1 MTQDEY
7 DDKVFTIENAYDL
20 NDEEKA
26 QKLERVKKEF
36 EASPPPEP
44 APKTSFLQDV
54 ALGGLDL
61 LSSVP
66 VIGSLVQ
73 EDPLTR
79 LERLAGTER
88 GGEESYAQ
96 FINRSAES
104 EAIAQEQQRRSLAG
118 VPTEAEQGFG
128 GKLTRS
134 LVDPTIVV
142 GPGKFGTGAKAI
154 GSVLGFN
161 VVPNT
166 GINAAVIGSSGIVDR
181 TFPEMSFLGKELAT
195 MIAGTSVGVGTGSIM
210 AGFEGARSI
219 NPLEALSSADI
230 RTKVAGI
237 KAAEGSPESLAAKLQ
252 YIEDLGRIAGI
263 DFTKGFASFIDNPH
277 VKSLIQSYSQ
287 TDPEFNV
294 AFMGRLDDMYSKLSK
309 ASDEIIGS
317 MDEQDLNAIRKSVQE
332 SGYLE
337 EQQALKN
344 RDDAISQVDQE
355 TLNLSEQIYK
365 DRDVTTADIG
375 KEAYTVLEDRLNSIK
390 QNVTNPAFDKVRK
403 GAQDRNTELT
413 SAEVGNIWGVAKN
426 QDNSLAFVQ
435 ESPIASSILRK
446 WEPEE
451 KAPKAPSKILYTKT
465 KEELEAEALRQSSIE
480 TYFKP
485 VPVEQIISLDQEV
498 SKLLRAEYKKANPDG
513 QKISRLK
520 QLKTSVEKTINESV
534 VQRDPEFTA
543 DYNEAKGL
551 YKTLI
556 AGPIRDTSLR
566 SLNSRTLSTE
576 VFNNF
581 SNVQKVRDYL
591 DFTGEA
597 GADVVRRAY
606 RFHLLGMRD
615 PGTGFIPQTKLNAF
629 LQDPN
634 TAATLRQLGMY
645 DELKGANAKLVEYEA
660 QRQQHNETYNN
671 FVTENARGFFNAIAN
686 KELDGV
692 VTDMLNNPA
701 KRENYVSAISRLP
714 NTQQE
719 QIRQALRREFKTKA
733 EKSSQSLS
741 EFVLDETN
749 APAAKAIFGEE
760 HYGNLVKLARV
771 EDQINQMA
779 NTLSVATLRTGATD
793 AFQEAT
799 GVSLAST
806 LGTLR
811 NQILSG
817 PRKALNITS
826 QMLTSKGKDL
836 AAKKYENLL
845 LDADVA
851 KELANSMGLWSRLR
865 GATKDKAKVAGTA
878 FVKAFFGGTQFTTP
892 PLYSR
897 PMTVQ
902 QGMTVPEIG
911 PQVPFAPFAQGA
923 LAAKPVYAMERASRV
938 NEAEQAERLMQQQR
952 QQGMLTGGMQ

>member
-7 DDKVFTIENAYDL
+7 DDKVFMIENAYDL

-26 QKLERVKKEF
+26 QKLERVRKEF
-36 EASPPPEP
+36 QASPPPEP
-44 APKTSFLQDV
+44 AQKTSLLQDI

-79 LERLAGTER
+79 LERLATTER
-88 GGEESYAQ
+88 GEEESYAQ
-96 FINRSAES
+96 YINRLAES
-104 EAIAQEQQRRSLAG
+104 EAVAQEQQKRSLVG
-118 VPTEAEQGFG
+118 VPMEAEQGFG
-128 GKLTRS
+128 GTLTRS
-134 LVDPTIVV
+134 LIDPTIVV
-142 GPGKFGTGAKAI
+142 GPGKFGTGAKAV
-154 GSVLGFN
+154 GSILGFN
-161 VVPNT
+161 VLPNT
-166 GINAAVIGSSGIVDR
+166 LINGAVIGSSGVVDQA
-181 TFPEMSFLGKELAT
+181 FPETSFLGKELAT
-195 MIAGTSVGVGTGSIM
+195 MIAGTAVGLGAGSVM

-237 KAAEGSPESLAAKLQ
+237 KAAEGSPETLAAKLQ

-344 RDDAISQVDQE
+344 RDQAISRVDQE

-365 DRDVTTADIG
+365 NRDVTTADLG
-375 KEAYTVLEDRLNSIK
+375 REAYNVLEGKLDSIK
-390 QNVTNPAFDKVRK
+390 SNVINPAFEKARK
-403 GAQDRNTELT
+403 GAQDRKTELT
-413 SAEVGNIWGVAKN
+413 SAEVGNIWSVARN
-426 QDNSLAFVQ
+426 LDSSLAFVQ
-435 ESPIASSILRK
+435 DSPVASSILRK
-446 WEPEE
+446 WAPEE
-451 KAPKAPSKILYTKT
+451 KAPEAPSRIIYNKT
-465 KEELEAEALRQSSIE
+465 KEELAAEALKQSSVE

-498 SKLLRAEYKKANPDG
+498 SKLLRAEYRKANPDG
-513 QKISRLK
+513 QKVTRLK
-520 QLKTSVEKTINESV
+520 QLKTSVEKTINESIA
-534 VQRDPEFTA
+534 QRDPEFTT

-551 YKTLI
+551 FKTLI

-645 DELKGANAKLVEYEA
+645 DELKGANAKLAEYEA
-660 QRQQHNETYNN
+660 ERQKHNETYND
-671 FVTENARGFFNAIAN
+671 FVTENARGFFNAVAN

-851 KELANSMGLWSRLR
+851 KELANSMSLWSRLK
-865 GATKDKAKVAGTA
+865 GATKDKAKTAGTA

-892 PLYSR
+892 PLYSS

-902 QGMTVPEIG
+902 QGMTVPG

-952 QQGMLTGGMQ
+952 QGMFTGGVQ